1 MKLRQLLEFTVDASD
16 PVGEVSAI
24 ISALLAIHPD
34 KQSDI
39 LRGIDEQIGIALV
52 GLETEVHD
60 EAGTEV

>member
-39 LRGIDEQIGIALV
+39 LRGIDEQIGIALA

-60 EAGTEV
+60 EAETEV